1 MTAYDVPMVGRFRPM
16 TEDRLELGEGPRLLA
31 DGTVVLVDILAGRL
45 LRAPAEGHRPLEEMA
60 RLDEPLGA
68 VAPLAGG
75 KTGEAGRTG
84 WLAAAGTGFVVL
96 DGSGKFV
103 RRVGGPEGTGPGIRM
118 NDAVCDQAGRMWAG
132 TMAYDGTPGAGALH
146 LLDTDGSMRT
156 VLRDLAIPNGP
167 AFSPDGRTMY
177 LADSAVGTV
186 DAFTVDPA
194 DATLSDRRPIFQVDP
209 AEGSPDGMTVDNE
222 GRLWSAIW
230 GAGQIRCYAPDGTLL
245 LAVPVPAGQPSS
257 ICLTGE
263 HIVVTTAAIGLEV
276 PGPLDGAVLEARC
289 DAIAPAARPASAVFA
304 DRVL

>member
-1 MTAYDVPMVGRFRPM
+1 MTAYDVPTVGTFRPM
-16 TEDRLELGEGPRLLA
+16 TKDRLELGEGPRLLA

-45 LRAPAEGHRPLEEMA
+45 LRAPAEVDWPLEEMA

-68 VAPLAGG
+68 VAPLVEGT
-75 KTGEAGRTG
+75 TGVTGRIG

-96 DGSGKFV
+96 DSSGQVV
-103 RRVGGPEGTGPGIRM
+103 RRIGGPEGTGPAFRM
-118 NDAVCDQAGRMWAG
+118 NDAVCDRAGRMWAG
-132 TMAYDGTPGAGALH
+132 TMAYDGTPGSGALH

-156 VLRDLAIPNGP
+156 VLEDLTVPNGP
-167 AFSPDGRTMY
+167 AFSPDGCTMY

-194 DATLSDRRPIFQVDP
+194 DGTLSDRRPVFRVDP
-209 AEGSPDGMTVDNE
+209 AGGSPDGMTVDTE

-245 LAVPVPAGQPSS
+245 LAVPVPAVQPSS

-263 HIVVTTAAIGLEV
+263 HIVVTTAAIGLEK
-276 PGPLDGAVLEARC
+276 PEPLDGAVLMARC
-289 DAIAPAARPASAVFA
+289 DATAPAACPALSVFA
-304 DRVL
+304 DPVL